1 MNTIIMV
8 RRWDLIVNEHNDND
22 IGSSSSNNNPHH
34 QPVTLDSYLLQ
45 NQKIITAAAANI
57 PKPRAFKRV
66 LIVDDHYDTAITFKV
81 ALENSSRDKKEFE
94 VYTCNDPLAALMEL
108 KPNFYDLL
116 LIDINLPHMN
126 GFELYEKISKIDLN
140 AKVCF
145 MSAGE
150 VNHQAIREIHPS
162 LNIGCFMQ
170 KPVTIDYLIKRVKAE
185 LD

>member
-1 MNTIIMV
+1 MV
-8 RRWDLIVNEHNDND
+8 RRRDLTVNNDND
-22 IGSSSSNNNPHH
+22 IGSNISNNYPHH
-34 QPVTLDSYLLQ
+34 QALTPDNSLLQ
-45 NQKIITAAAANI
+45 NQKRITAALANT
-57 PKPRAFKRV
+57 PKLQSFKRV
-66 LIVDDHYDTAITFKV
+66 LIVDDHSDTAITFKV
-81 ALENSSRDKKEFE
+81 ALESSNSDKKEFE
-94 VYTCNDPLAALMEL
+94 VYTYNDPLAALMEF

-116 LIDINLPHMN
+116 LIDINLPYMN

-150 VNHQAIREIHPS
+150 VNHEAIREIHPS

-170 KPVTIDYLIKRVKAE
+170 KPVSIDYLIKRVKAE